1 MSRYSMIFHDIE
13 GLWRNNLASSHP
25 PEPFQT
31 FIQVAFLYQSS
42 TRGWTSVHRL
52 LAGCT
57 ENLGTPWNT
66 YSTNSKT
73 IQTIPNHPEPF
84 QQQHI
89 KSFNLSKKYK
99 KIKDIQRPLQQSPFK
114 KNHYKSIQRTPNCPI
129 LVPHHFFK
137 FCRASTD
144 PTVLWQWLTGLC
156 GLWRW
161 HGHWRWSQFRHS
173 GISKSCVDTVV
184 CMDLYGYVWNY
195 MNMSGHVWTSV
206 EICVQDCMD

>member
-1 MSRYSMIFHDIE
+1 MV
-13 GLWRNNLASSHP
+13 GLLSTGSWLAAPRTWEHHGTPTVPTQKLSKL
-25 PEPFQT
+25 FQT
-31 FIQVAFLYQSS
+31 IQNLFNNNISKVSTYQK
-42 TRGWTSVHRL
+42 
-52 LAGCT
+52 
-57 ENLGTPWNT
+57 N
-66 YSTNSKT
+66 
-73 IQTIPNHPEPF
+73 I
-84 QQQHI
+84 
-89 KSFNLSKKYK
+89 K

>member
-89 KSFNLSKKYK
+89 KSFNLSKKSKTFKDHFNKVPLK
-99 KIKDIQRPLQQSPFK
+99 KIITNQSKERQTVRFSSHIISSSSAVQVP
-114 KNHYKSIQRTPNCPI
+114 TPQYFGSGS
-129 LVPHHFFK
+129 LGFAGFGV
-137 FCRASTD
+137 D
-144 PTVLWQWLTGLC
+144 MGTGA
-156 GLWRW
+156 GVN
-161 HGHWRWSQFRHS
+161 S
-173 GISKSCVDTVV
+173 GIAEFRRVV
-184 CMDLYGYVWNY
+184 
-195 MNMSGHVWTSV
+195 
-206 EICVQDCMD
+206 

>member
-89 KSFNLSKKYK
+89 KSFNLSKKSKTFKDHFNKVPLK
-99 KIKDIQRPLQQSPFK
+99 KSLQINPKNAKLSDSRPTSFLQVLPCKYRPHSTLAVA
-114 KNHYKSIQRTPNCPI
+114 HWALRALALTWALALESIP
-129 LVPHHFFK
+129 
-137 FCRASTD
+137 A
-144 PTVLWQWLTGLC
+144 
-156 GLWRW
+156 
-161 HGHWRWSQFRHS
+161 
-173 GISKSCVDTVV
+173 
-184 CMDLYGYVWNY
+184 
-195 MNMSGHVWTSV
+195 
-206 EICVQDCMD
+206 